1 VAASSKEDDLKA
13 LRLQFEKEE
22 ELLRMKQQEN
32 EHRMRILKLQL
43 RIREAEDD
51 ISQNGSEKVKNWLHN
66 DNDSICEDVKSQKSG
81 AVGGRRQQ
89 ERVPE
94 VPRSLENVDG
104 CSRIGMSKVLA
115 RQMLEMDLPKFSGD
129 VKEWPTFITTFRRTT
144 FDCEFSGS
152 ENMERLRK
160 CLSGP
165 LLEQLL
171 EEAKAQKDHLMF
183 RSFQLNKFFL
193 FF

>member
-66 DNDSICEDVKSQKSG
+66 DNDSICGDKNVVQSEEDDNKNG
-81 AVGGRRQQ
+81 FLRCQ
-89 ERVPE
+89 EVWRTLMVARVMPCQN
-94 VPRSLENVDG
+94 S
-104 CSRIGMSKVLA
+104 
-115 RQMLEMDLPKFSGD
+115 
-129 VKEWPTFITTFRRTT
+129 
-144 FDCEFSGS
+144 
-152 ENMERLRK
+152 
-160 CLSGP
+160 
-165 LLEQLL
+165 
-171 EEAKAQKDHLMF
+171 
-183 RSFQLNKFFL
+183 
-193 FF
+193 